1 MSGRWGA
8 AACAASVALVLGL
21 TPAGIQP
28 VLAEQAAGEA
38 AAAVTTGAI
47 EPAKPATETAAETA
61 APAAQPAAAAAVA
74 EVDPILVATRQRL
87 ATLSVSAAERE
98 DLAALVAYYGE
109 RKGAP
114 LWVSSAGFAAKGNA
128 TLDEIAKADDWGLT
142 ASSFQLPKL
151 IAGAGT
157 DVLADAEARLSLAVA
172 KYARHARGGR
182 IDPTKLSKHIDV
194 QPPLIAPKQVMEQI
208 AEAPEPAAYLRS
220 LHPKHPQ
227 FEALRHALLKLRAP
241 QAAAAAEPARPV
253 AEVVRIPDGKLIKPG
268 ASHPD
273 VALLR
278 KRLKVPAASGTPE
291 TLYDA
296 MLQTAVRVFQSE
308 HGIDDSGVVN
318 AKTRRALN
326 GAIALA
332 VEKVKPDKEAERLV
346 LNMERWRWLPTE
358 LGDLHV
364 WDNVPEFMMRVSK
377 GEKTIHQ
384 EKIIVGKTN
393 TPTPTFSARMQY
405 VIFHPEWGVP
415 DSIKVKEILPY
426 LRPSNEFSFFGGSTT
441 DTRVLQRHNLRVSYN
456 GRPVDASQVDWSQVD
471 IRRYTFIQPSGG
483 GNVLGVVKFR
493 FPNKHDVY
501 MHDTPQRDLFSQS
514 KRMFSHG
521 CMRVHNPQRLAE
533 VVLGEDQG
541 LSPEKVKDLIAHG
554 SKTEITLKSPIPVH
568 VTYMTAVADESG
580 KVQYF
585 SDVYGHDQRLQ
596 LALSGKQTEFSDPVD
611 DTAVAARAPRLP
623 RQKQAS
629 SGATDLFSALFGN

>member
-1 MSGRWGA
+1 M
-8 AACAASVALVLGL
+8 ALVLGL
-21 TPAGIQP
+21 TPVGSPA
-28 VLAEQAAGEA
+28 LAEQAAGEA
-38 AAAVTTGAI
+38 ATAVTTGAI
-47 EPAKPATETAAETA
+47 EPVKPATDVAAETA
-61 APAAQPAAAAAVA
+61 APAAAPAAAAVA

-114 LWVSSAGFAAKGNA
+114 LWVSSAGFTAKGSA
-128 TLDEIAKADDWGLT
+128 ALDEIAKADDWGLT

-151 IAGAGT
+151 SAGAGT
-157 DVLADAEARLSLAVA
+157 DALAEAEARLSLAVA

-182 IDPTKLSKHIDV
+182 IDPNKLSKYIDV
-194 QPPLIAPKQVMEQI
+194 QPPLIAPKQVLEQI
-208 AEAPEPAAYLRS
+208 AEASEPAAYLRS

-227 FEALRHALLKLRAP
+227 FAALRQALLKLRAP
-241 QAAAAAEPARPV
+241 QAPAAEPAKPEP
-253 AEVVRIPDGKLIKPG
+253 EVVRIPDGKLIKPG
-268 ASHPD
+268 ANHPD

-278 KRLKVPAASGTPE
+278 KRLNVPATSGASE
-291 TLYDA
+291 THYDA

-308 HGIDDSGVVN
+308 HGIDSSGVVN

-326 GAIALA
+326 GANAPA

-346 LNMERWRWLPTE
+346 LNMERWRWLPSD
-358 LGDLHV
+358 LGELHV
-364 WDNVPEFMMRVSK
+364 WDNVPEFMMRVLRAD
-377 GEKTIHQ
+377 KTIHQ

-541 LSPEKVKDLIAHG
+541 MSPDKVKDLIAHG

-596 LALSGKQTEFSDPVD
+596 LALSGKQTEFADPVED
-611 DTAVAARAPRLP
+611 SAVVARAPRLP

-629 SGATDLFSALFGN
+629 SGASDLFSALFGN